1 MKGRVSLFIV
11 VGVFAAALS
20 AATIS
25 VTAAFADSKTT
36 ASAAGGTVKIARSP
50 LGRILV
56 DARGRTLYDF
66 PPDMHGVS
74 TCYGACAALWPP
86 LTTAG
91 KPHAGSGVAAS
102 LLGTT
107 KRSDG
112 KLEVTYGGHP
122 LYYYVADTK
131 PGQTTGQGLNQFGAL
146 WWVISPAGKEIHHV

>member
-1 MKGRVSLFIV
+1 MKARISLFIV
-11 VGVFAAALS
+11 IGALVAAVS

-25 VTAAFADSKTT
+25 VTASFAASETT
-36 ASAAGGTVKIARSP
+36 AGAPGTTVDIARSP

-56 DARGRTLYDF
+56 DSKGRTLYDF
-66 PPDMHGVS
+66 PPDMQGAS

-86 LTTAG
+86 LTTTG
-91 KPHAGSGVAAS
+91 KPHAGAGVSAS

-112 KLEVTYGGHP
+112 KVEVTYNGHP

-131 PGQTTGQGLNQFGAL
+131 RGQTTGQGLNQFGAP
-146 WWVISPAGKEIHHV
+146 WWVLTPTGKEIHHV